1 MWSLVLTKNGCSKNF
16 EQTYERHL
24 APTHHR
30 YTNFGCWQGF
40 FRRFCNLSAETQKL
54 RSFRNFVMETL
65 ELNWPTASLRVRG
78 INTPSTPPLQLSW
91 PNFVLNTGGAFTP
104 PPSLPLALVGEIWWG
119 FGEGIQGLGK
129 RDCLWA
135 DFPSFEHFVL
145 RQAGLPHLLL
155 LEFRAPSRLGVAF
168 DG

>member
-1 MWSLVLTKNGCSKNF
+1 MGAQRTSNKPM
-16 EQTYERHL
+16 RHL

-91 PNFVLNTGGAFTP
+91 PNFVLITLVEP
-104 PPSLPLALVGEIWWG
+104 LLPLLHSSLTWFVR
-119 FGEGIQGLGK
+119 FGEDLEKGFKGWKERL
-129 RDCLWA
+129 LVSW
-135 DFPSFEHFVL
+135 FPILLAL
-145 RQAGLPHLLL
+145 RSSSS
-155 LEFRAPSRLGVAF
+155 RAPTFVTLGVSSS
-168 DG
+168 